1 MVKTRSTP
9 AFYRADTLH
18 ADNSLGLLFKRV
30 LGSIAHEVDRR
41 LAPNDLTHAQ
51 WVPLYKLYRGE
62 CATMA
67 ELARDLQMD
76 PAAMTRALDRLEAKG
91 LVTRE
96 RSQADR
102 RVLTL
107 TLSAEG
113 RRIASV
119 VPAAL
124 ADVFNAHLAGFTQ
137 EEWATLIELLQR
149 MLANGEALREA
160 SENKP

>member
-1 MVKTRSTP
+1 MVKRQP
-9 AFYRADTLH
+9 PVFYRADTMGP
-18 ADNSLGLLFKRV
+18 DDSLGLLFKRV
-30 LGSIAHEVDRR
+30 LGSIAQAVDRR
-41 LAPNDLTHAQ
+41 LADHDLTHAQ

-67 ELARDLQMD
+67 ELARDLNMD

-113 RRIASV
+113 RRIAPI

-124 ADVFNAHLAGFTQ
+124 AEVFNAHLQGFSQ
-137 EEWATLIELLQR
+137 AEWATLIELLQR
-149 MLANGEALREA
+149 ILANGESLREA
-160 SENKP
+160 ESQA

>member
-1 MVKTRSTP
+1 MVKRHP
-9 AFYRADTLH
+9 PDFYRADTMGS
-18 ADNSLGLLFKRV
+18 DDSLGLLFKRV
-30 LGSIAHEVDRR
+30 LGSIAQAVDRR
-41 LAPNDLTHAQ
+41 LADHDLTHAQ

-102 RVLTL
+102 RVVTLTL
-107 TLSAEG
+107 TPEG
-113 RRIASV
+113 RHIAPI

-124 ADVFNAHLAGFTQ
+124 AEVFNAHLEGFSQ
-137 EEWATLIELLQR
+137 AEWVTLVELLQR
-149 MLANGEALREA
+149 ILANGESLREA
-160 SENKP
+160 EGQA